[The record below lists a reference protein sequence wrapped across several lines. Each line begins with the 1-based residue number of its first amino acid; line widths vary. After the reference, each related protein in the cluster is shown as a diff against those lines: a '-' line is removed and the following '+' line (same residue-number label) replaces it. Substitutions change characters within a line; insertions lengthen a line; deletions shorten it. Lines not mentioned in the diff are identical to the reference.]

1 MAKRKKKRQ
10 TERGLEPLVKP
21 GQPLKVPDKAPAVTP
36 LPAVVGFDADEPIRL
51 VLGRS
56 HA

>member
-10 TERGLEPLVKP
+10 TERVLEPLVKP
-21 GQPLKVPDKAPAVTP
+21 GQPLKVPDKAPAV
-36 LPAVVGFDADEPIRL
+36 VGFDADEPIRL
-51 VLGRS
+51 ALGRS